1 MVRAATRIRLAIDLP
16 AAMRRRIRL
25 AAARR
30 DMTLQEYVCRA
41 LDRQLG
47 EDAADALRAVEDP
60 VLASLWGDPENAV
73 YDDM

>member
-1 MVRAATRIRLAIDLP
+1 MARKATRIRLAIDLP
-16 AAMRRRIRL
+16 AAMRRRIRM

-30 DMTLQEYVCRA
+30 DMTLQEYACRA

-60 VLASLWGDPENAV
+60 VLADLWVDPENAV

>member
-1 MVRAATRIRLAIDLP
+1 
-16 AAMRRRIRL
+16 
-25 AAARR
+25 
-30 DMTLQEYVCRA
+30 MTLQEYACRA

-60 VLASLWGDPENAV
+60 VLADLWVDPENAV